1 MTAAK
6 RKTGTVANGGSGS
19 GTPYTDAVD
28 AEVEA
33 LWNVSATWLTNV
45 GGSAN
50 AITATS
56 DTAQVAAVSG
66 LVRPM
71 AFWLVPISDN
81 TTTATINIDGTGAK
95 NLVDKDNASLA
106 AGALKASRLHLLV
119 YDGTSVRV
127 FSSAPP
133 SNPPTPAPDM
143 IVQEQQATNTAAG
156 GFTSGSFV
164 TRALNT
170 VVRNVISGA
179 SLSSNQI
186 TLPAGTYAV
195 EWTAPAYQVGG
206 HATRLFN
213 VTDSSVIETGT
224 AERSPAAGG
233 TITRSQGLASV
244 FTLSSSK
251 AIRLEHQCTATQ
263 ATNGLGIATNIGAH
277 EVYSWVNVWKT
288 A

>member
-1 MTAAK
+1 MTAAT
-6 RKTGTVANGGSGS
+6 RKTPTVANGGSDV
-19 GTPYTDAVD
+19 GTTYTAAVD
-28 AEVEA
+28 VEIEA
-33 LWNVSATWLTNV
+33 LWSCVPTYLTSIGGTANV
-45 GGSAN
+45 
-50 AITATS
+50 ITASS
-56 DTAQVAAVSG
+56 DAA
-66 LVRPM
+66 LVGPIQAYARPM
-71 AFWLVPISDN
+71 AFYLTPASDN
-81 TTTATINIDGTGAK
+81 TSTVTINIDGIGAK
-95 NLVDKDNASLA
+95 AVVDKDNASLA
-106 AGALKASRLHLLV
+106 AGALKANRVHLLI
-119 YDGTSVRV
+119 YDGTGFRI

-179 SLSSNQI
+179 SLASNQI

-195 EWTAPAYQVGG
+195 EWSAPAAQVGA
-206 HATRLFN
+206 HATRLRN
-213 VTDSSVIETGT
+213 VTDSATIETGT
-224 AERSPAAGG
+224 SEITPTGTANIQSRSFGIA
-233 TITRSQGLASV
+233 V

-251 AIRLEHQCTATQ
+251 VIQLEHQCATTK
-263 ATNGLGIATNIGAH
+263 ATNGLGLPTNISAH